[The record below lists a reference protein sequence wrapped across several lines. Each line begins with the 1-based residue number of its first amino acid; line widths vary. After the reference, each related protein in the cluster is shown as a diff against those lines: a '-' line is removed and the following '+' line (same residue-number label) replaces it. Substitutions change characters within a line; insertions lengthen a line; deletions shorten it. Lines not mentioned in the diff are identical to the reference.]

1 VAAELKQYLDVDA
14 RLIIG
19 SPGEFTVWVDGTK
32 VADKAEIGRFPDPSD
47 VVAAIRGQL
56 A

>member
-1 VAAELKQYLDVDA
+1 MAAELKQYLDVDA
-14 RLIIG
+14 QLIVG
-19 SPGEFTVWVDGTK
+19 SPGEFTVWLDDAK
-32 VADKAEIGRFPDPSD
+32 VADKATTGRFPDPAE